1 MHKWEYTCIH
11 LFIIK
16 RTLIVGYHAYFYEK
30 YTLGGGYCCPPKY
43 IIETKNIGTLYKK
56 TQTLRCL
63 RNPSPIHTP
72 VPILTI

>member
-30 YTLGGGYCCPPKY
+30 YTLGGA
-43 IIETKNIGTLYKK
+43 IAVLQNIL
-56 TQTLRCL
+56 
-63 RNPSPIHTP
+63 
-72 VPILTI
+72 